1 MIGFECSATCR
12 FQDISK
18 MVHAVTDT
26 DDFKNQVGPLDWV
39 HFNLNLIVVLI
50 TNPGHC
56 CWGEAGGG

>member
-1 MIGFECSATCR
+1 
-12 FQDISK
+12 